1 MKKKTIFIFVSI
13 FILGF
18 LAGDFE
24 SKEFKKKIKNFKI
37 RFLSKQNVDLNQK
50 ENLDKQKKIKA
61 NSYDLDVKELISFD
75 IVSDFG
81 LPGHVLRT
89 ASFQIDKDKEKYDYK
104 IFLQDGQ
111 LIKTEGIF
119 KTNLPKS
126 VVYEDTEEF
135 RDIVSGG
142 LKSAFTL
149 QDKNFGIISNNKSGC
164 NYLSIVELGNNKI
177 LLEGECLPDDEDL
190 DFNGSGGAYFFE
202 GENLYITIGIPTAT
216 GEKTSMLAQDEKSI
230 YGKILKINKRELLKN
245 DNKKIQYE
253 IFSIGHRN
261 PQGLVKI
268 NDKIFST
275 EHGPQGGDEINLIK
289 EKGNYGWPLESYGTR
304 YGDGESFNKNEIE
317 KSFERPIFS
326 FLPSIA
332 PSSLGRCPKN
342 LSNFYKSNI
351 CLISLSLREQS
362 LFVILLEKKNNRIQN
377 IEKIK
382 LSKRM
387 RHFGTKL
394 NGDIFFDDNSFF
406 VSTDDLTILEIK
418 FLNFR

>member
-1 MKKKTIFIFVSI
+1 MKKKAILIFVSI

-18 LAGDFE
+18 LVGDFE
-24 SKEFKKKIKNFKI
+24 SKEFKKKVKNFKI
-37 RFLSKQNVDLNQK
+37 RFLLKQNVDLNQK
-50 ENLDKQKKIKA
+50 ENLNKQKKIKA
-61 NSYDLDVKELISFD
+61 NSYDLEVKELISFD

-89 ASFQIDKDKEKYDYK
+89 AGFQIDKDKEKYDYK

-126 VVYEDTEEF
+126 VVYEDAEEF

-142 LKSAFTL
+142 LKSTFTL

-164 NYLSIVELGNNKI
+164 NYLSIVELGKKKI

-245 DNKKIQYE
+245 DNEKIQYE
-253 IFSIGHRN
+253 IFSMGHRN
-261 PQGLVKI
+261 PQGLLKI

-304 YGDGESFNKNEIE
+304 YGDGESFNKKETE
-317 KSFERPIFS
+317 KIFVKPIFS

-332 PSSLGRCPKN
+332 PSSLGKCPKN

-351 CLISLSLREQS
+351 CLISLSLREQA
-362 LFVILLEKKNNRIQN
+362 LFVILLEKENNRIQN

-387 RHFGTKL
+387 RHFGTKS

-418 FLNFR
+418 FINFR

>member
-1 MKKKTIFIFVSI
+1 MKKKSILILVSI

-18 LAGDFE
+18 LVGDFE
-24 SKEFKKKIKNFKI
+24 SKEFKKKVKNFKI

-50 ENLDKQKKIKA
+50 ENSDNQKKIKA
-61 NSYDLDVKELISFD
+61 NSYDLIVKELISFD
-75 IVSDFG
+75 VVSDFG
-81 LPGHVLRT
+81 LPAHVLRT
-89 ASFQIDKDKEKYDYK
+89 AGFQIKKNKKKYDYK

-111 LIKTEGIF
+111 LIKTGGIF

-126 VVYEDTEEF
+126 VVYEEAEES
-135 RDIVSGG
+135 RNIVSGG

-149 QDKNFGIISNNKSGC
+149 QDKNFGIVSNNKSGC
-164 NYLSIVELGNNKI
+164 NYLSIIELDINKT

-216 GEKTSMLAQDEKSI
+216 GEKTSMLAQDKKSI
-230 YGKILKINKRELLKN
+230 YGKILKINKKELLKN

-268 NDKIFST
+268 DNEIFST

-304 YGDGESFNKNEIE
+304 YGDGESFNKKKSE
-317 KSFERPIFS
+317 KIFVRPIFS

-362 LFVILLEKKNNRIQN
+362 IFVILLEKENNRVQN

-382 LSKRM
+382 FGKRM

>member
-1 MKKKTIFIFVSI
+1 MKKKSILILVSI

-24 SKEFKKKIKNFKI
+24 SKEFKKKVKNFKI

-61 NSYDLDVKELISFD
+61 NSYDLIVKELISFD

-89 ASFQIDKDKEKYDYK
+89 AGFQIDKDKEKYDYK

-111 LIKTEGIF
+111 LIKTDGTF
-119 KTNLPKS
+119 KINLPKS
-126 VVYEDTEEF
+126 VVYEDAEEF
-135 RDIVSGG
+135 RNIVSGG

-149 QDKNFGIISNNKSGC
+149 QDKNFGIISNHKSGC
-164 NYLSIVELGNNKI
+164 NYLSIIELGKNKI

-190 DFNGSGGAYFFE
+190 DFNGSGGAYFFK

-253 IFSIGHRN
+253 IFSMGHRN

-304 YGDGESFNKNEIE
+304 YGDGESFNKKETEEI
-317 KSFERPIFS
+317 FVRPIFS

-332 PSSLGRCPKN
+332 PSSLGKCPKN

-362 LFVILLEKKNNRIQN
+362 IFVILLEKENNSIQN

-382 LSKRM
+382 FGKRM

>member
-1 MKKKTIFIFVSI
+1 M
-13 FILGF
+13 
-18 LAGDFE
+18 
-24 SKEFKKKIKNFKI
+24 
-37 RFLSKQNVDLNQK
+37 
-50 ENLDKQKKIKA
+50 
-61 NSYDLDVKELISFD
+61 
-75 IVSDFG
+75 
-81 LPGHVLRT
+81 RT
-89 ASFQIDKDKEKYDYK
+89 AGFQIKKNEKKYDYK

-126 VVYEDTEEF
+126 VVYEDAEEF

-164 NYLSIVELGNNKI
+164 NYLSIIELGNNKI

-190 DFNGSGGAYFFE
+190 DFNGSGGAYFFK

-216 GEKTSMLAQDEKSI
+216 GEKTSMLAQDKKSI

-261 PQGLVKI
+261 PQGLAKI
-268 NDKIFST
+268 GEEIFST

-304 YGDGESFNKNEIE
+304 YGDGESFNKKKSE
-317 KSFERPIFS
+317 KIFVRPIFS

-362 LFVILLEKKNNRIQN
+362 IFVILLEKENNRIQN

-382 LSKRM
+382 FGKRM

-394 NGDIFFDDNSFF
+394 DGDIFFDDNSFF
-406 VSTDDLTILEIK
+406 VSTDDLTILEMK